1 MSARRNIHQLKT
13 KLDST
18 FERARSVEDLEL
30 QSDLA
35 RYLCVLVSGYLE
47 TATVEWLLHHSRD
60 GSRPTIQKYVESKLK
75 RFTNANASKITALM
89 ASWDSDWHSEMNDFL
104 VDEKKDAVDSVI
116 ALRNNIAHGQWVGV
130 TLNRI
135 SKYYIEVDKV
145 VTKIGELSVPDN

>member
-60 GSRPTIQKYVESKLK
+60 GARPTIQKYVESKLK
-75 RFTNANASKITALM
+75 RFTNANASKIIALM
-89 ASWDSDWHSEMNDFL
+89 ASWDSDWYSEMNNFL

-135 SKYYIEVDKV
+135 SNYYIEVDKV
-145 VTKIGELSVPDN
+145 VTKIGELSVPEN